1 MSTQAI
7 EVPPEYV
14 GMVKDLPSHEYHQL
28 LSLGSTSIKT
38 LSDPDISLF
47 EAKYLMEKD
56 EHKRTFDVG
65 TLTHAL
71 ILEGTLDHLVAEIPF
86 ENYRTKE
93 AREMK
98 QAAYDAGL
106 IPINES
112 EYESMLG
119 DVWGMQAAIYHHDL
133 ARDLLTDHEPEV
145 SLFWE
150 QDGVPLKARIDAL
163 HQTERIA
170 VDLKTIR
177 SARPNEVRKQISNLG
192 YYIQARDYL
201 NGLKAVTGDEFE
213 WYFVMVQS
221 TEPYTVSV
229 HQLTPEALDDAQ
241 IRIDHAIDRYK
252 QAQQTGWTGYPE
264 VFTQELTPWE
274 AIKNEDLLDEG
285 ITV

>member
-1 MSTQAI
+1 MSILYDMPAK
-7 EVPPEYV
+7 EYFAA
-14 GMVKDLPSHEYHQL
+14 DAF
-28 LSLGSTSIKT
+28 GSTSIRH
-38 LSDPDISLF
+38 LSDPEISLQ
-47 EAKYLMEKD
+47 EVKYLIEHD
-56 EHKRTFDVG
+56 EHKKAYDVG
-65 TLTHAL
+65 TLAHAL
-71 ILEGTLDHLVAEIPF
+71 ILEGSLDHLVVEVPF
-86 ENYRTKE
+86 DTYHKNEAKE
-93 AREMK
+93 MRD
-98 QAAYDAGL
+98 AAYASGLVPLKTPELDSILGPVEAMRDAVMSHS
-106 IPINES
+106 I
-112 EYESMLG
+112 
-119 DVWGMQAAIYHHDL
+119 AAEL
-133 ARDLLTDHEPEV
+133 FTDHEPEV
-145 SLFWE
+145 SIFWE
-150 QDGVPLKARIDAL
+150 QDEVPMKARIDAL
-163 HQTERIA
+163 HQNDRIA

-201 NGLKAVTGDEFE
+201 NGLKAVTGDDFD

-221 TEPYTVSV
+221 AEPYTVSV